1 MKTVIFT
8 WDKEEDLYNEDE
20 SINKLVCGKAIDW
33 KTWYGSDKRH
43 APIWTDQGDRYFLYQ
58 IGRGIISAGSIGE
71 AHFVKG
77 QSKLVN
83 CGMVHIELIPNKVG
97 EPIIPSQQVEEILA
111 NSEKPYDKSEIVITN
126 RSDVAKLETLWLKA
140 VIENNPRY
148 LEFDENFWLMS
159 NLHEQTLYA
168 IHKELLSGSKR
179 CSVCGNDL
187 NRNNLLVFRPIVN
200 LPAYKSITSYKDL
213 LLQYTILCKEC
224 AAIEMELH

>member
-1 MKTVIFT
+1 MSFPVLPTIDV
-8 WDKEEDLYNEDE
+8 YNEDE
-20 SINKLVCGKAIDW
+20 SINKLVCGNIIDW
-33 KTWYGSDKRH
+33 KTWHGSDKRQK
-43 APIWTDQGDRYFLYQ
+43 PIWAEEGDRYFLYQ
-58 IGRGIISAGSIGE
+58 IGRGIVSAGLIGE
-71 AHFVKG
+71 ANFVKS
-77 QSKLVN
+77 QSRNIK
-83 CGMVHIELIPNKVG
+83 CGSVHIELIPDKVG
-97 EPIIPSQQVEEILA
+97 EPIIPTQQVEEVVA
-111 NSEKPYDKSEIVITN
+111 NTAKPYEKTEIVIAN
-126 RSDVAKLETLWLKA
+126 KSDVAKLETLWFKA

-179 CSVCGNDL
+179 GSVCGNDL
-187 NRNNLLVFRPIVN
+187 NGNNLLVFRPIVN